1 MRFGFVWSGF
11 FKELCFG
18 WILCNFLVRSPESSS
33 MSWGSGDG
41 TSWGS
46 ENSSSDGSVVSQ
58 NSGWGSD
65 GSSGKGWGSDGSSGD
80 GSGVSN
86 NSGSWG
92 SSDSDGGSWGSS
104 YGNSWGSISLD
115 MLLDSG
121 VYNGLLN
128 GDSLLVDDWGF
139 NNLLD
144 WVDLVGLSDWDSTW
158 YWNFVWFWDMDGVD
172 NSSFDWD
179 WDGYW
184 YVIRYLVNLEFWFNT
199 MESWGDS
206 GVGTDWG
213 IDSIGGYGI
222 SWGWSV
228 VGSWWWDWC
237 WGSWDWES
245 WGWDSTDGS
254 RVGGWGSN
262 FGVSSTGMSSF
273 SGLSVLVTNLD
284 GLGSYLDLTVSNDS
298 RDGSVLS
305 DGWSSMYLFMDSDWS
320 WGDSGS
326 NDGTCGESGVSGW
339 DNTSSKTS
347 SQKVTSWGSGGKSQT
362 GRQNQKL
369 VHVAICPI
377 TVQSE
382 GIIKYIRSVVAE
394 NATLMSKGYHLVCHS
409 QG

>member
-46 ENSSSDGSVVSQ
+46 EDSSSDDSVVSQ
-58 NSGWGSD
+58 NSSWGSD
-65 GSSGKGWGSDGSSGD
+65 GSSSKGWGSDGSSSD
-80 GSGVSN
+80 GSSVSN

-158 YWNFVWFWDMDGVD
+158 YGNFVWFWDMYGVD
-172 NSSFDWD
+172 NGSFDWN
-179 WDGYW
+179 WYWYW
-184 YVIRYLVNLEFWFNT
+184 YVIWYLVNLEFWFDT
-199 MESWGDS
+199 VETWSDS

-213 IDSIGGYGI
+213 
-222 SWGWSV
+222 
-228 VGSWWWDWC
+228 
-237 WGSWDWES
+237 
-245 WGWDSTDGS
+245 
-254 RVGGWGSN
+254 
-262 FGVSSTGMSSF
+262 
-273 SGLSVLVTNLD
+273 
-284 GLGSYLDLTVSNDS
+284 
-298 RDGSVLS
+298 
-305 DGWSSMYLFMDSDWS
+305 
-320 WGDSGS
+320 
-326 NDGTCGESGVSGW
+326 
-339 DNTSSKTS
+339 
-347 SQKVTSWGSGGKSQT
+347 
-362 GRQNQKL
+362 
-369 VHVAICPI
+369 
-377 TVQSE
+377 
-382 GIIKYIRSVVAE
+382 
-394 NATLMSKGYHLVCHS
+394 
-409 QG
+409 